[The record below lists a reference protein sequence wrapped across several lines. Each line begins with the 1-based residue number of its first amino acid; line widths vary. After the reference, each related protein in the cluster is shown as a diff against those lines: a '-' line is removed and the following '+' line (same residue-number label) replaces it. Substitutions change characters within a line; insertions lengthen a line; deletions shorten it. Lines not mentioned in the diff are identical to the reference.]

1 MSALAASEEFRREVQ
16 DQEPHGVAFVAEDP
30 DGRIVGEAY
39 AAALGEGSAEVAF
52 VVADGWQH
60 HGVGTLLRAALFEQL
75 RADRIVM
82 VFAELLPENRA
93 MMEADRTAAAPIAT
107 ASANVHTAVL
117 IASRRLPTAA
127 GTYSYHDSDDARSR

>member
-93 MMEADRTAAAPIAT
+93 MMEADSLRCRA
-107 ASANVHTAVL
+107 
-117 IASRRLPTAA
+117 RRDRFRKRSHRRVDCFTPPSDGGGNLFLP
-127 GTYSYHDSDDARSR
+127 